1 MEGLEYEDICV
12 HPDVDLPA
20 GYKVP
25 KFDMFDGKGNPRAHL
40 RSYCDKLVGMGK
52 DETIRMKLFIRSLTG
67 EALDWYTSQDP
78 QKWRSWSVMAQEF
91 MDRFKFNTETNPD
104 RFYLMMLEKK
114 TTESFKEYARRWRAE
129 AARVQPL
136 MGEDE
141 MTTTF
146 IRSQTDATYYKRLIS
161 MLGQKFSEVVRM
173 GDVIEEGLKSGKITN
188 LAALQATS
196 KEIQSET
203 IGGASKKK
211 EKEVSAAMTIQD
223 RRPNQ
228 MLKAAGVLQPVP
240 GRVPDPLLGRYD
252 GTKHYAYHSGM
263 TGHDTQNCLTL
274 KDKIEELIKAGTI
287 QLKGAPPNV
296 NNNRLPNHDNT
307 SINMISTDEDR
318 NLEGTIVTIEDE
330 KKVVSSAFISHV
342 STVQVRAPIEVE
354 ILPPKARIMALVAQT
369 PSFKTK
375 VVPWDYPFDV
385 RNKGKAKLVV
395 EVVAAGMMRSSWCY
409 VPEEASRGTS
419 SKDNNQKKSVTEAE
433 AEEFWRKM
441 QCSGYTIVDQLKKTP
456 AQISLMSL
464 LMSSD
469 SHRNA
474 LVKVLNEAYVLADT
488 TSDHLESMVAQILEA
503 HKISFH
509 EDELP
514 HEGLIHNKALHLTVK
529 CKDKFVSRVLI
540 DNGSA
545 LNICPFTTL
554 KALGIDIGKV
564 HESHVNV
571 KAFDGAQR
579 SAIGEI
585 DLALQIGPV
594 EFIIEFQ
601 VLDISATYN
610 LLLGRPW
617 IHMAGA
623 VPSTLHQSVKFV
635 WSHQEVVIHGEASN
649 PICPGNSIPV
659 IESVERLDGAT
670 FHIEE
675 IVTATR
681 GKEIKLPSVFG
692 CKQID
697 KNADIV
703 NVTCNETSEQN
714 NKKDLEEYEED
725 VPPAELTKELE
736 QFENKSKPN
745 LDETELINLGD
756 S

>member
-203 IGGASKKK
+203 IGGA
-211 EKEVSAAMTIQD
+211 
-223 RRPNQ
+223 R
-228 MLKAAGVLQPVP
+228 
-240 GRVPDPLLGRYD
+240 
-252 GTKHYAYHSGM
+252 
-263 TGHDTQNCLTL
+263 
-274 KDKIEELIKAGTI
+274 
-287 QLKGAPPNV
+287 
-296 NNNRLPNHDNT
+296 
-307 SINMISTDEDR
+307 
-318 NLEGTIVTIEDE
+318 TIVTIEDE

-354 ILPPKARIMALVAQT
+354 ILPLKARIMALVAQT

-474 LVKVLNEAYVLADT
+474 LVKVLNEAYVPADT